1 MPAPIALLIASFL
14 WGSSFIALKYVIGM
28 YHPTVVIFLRM
39 LTTLIIC
46 ATLLWPYVKRFR
58 YQAGDW
64 KYLVGMSL
72 AEPCLYF
79 LFEGYALEYTSASQA
94 GVIVSCFPLIVAFLA
109 FFMLK
114 ERLSKVIVIGFLF
127 CIAGGVLLTLVSPGT
142 SNAPNPLLGN
152 SLEFLAMV
160 CAGLYTVCVKHLSGR
175 YSPIA
180 LIGLQGISGTLFF
193 FPFLFFVELPQ
204 HLSFEGMAAIIYLGS
219 CVTLGAYG
227 MYNYAISKVSVL
239 TAAAFTNLV
248 PVFTLLLAGIML
260 NETLSWQQWLAISA
274 VFLGVLIAQRH
285 KNFETQQKPQKLDPV
300 AVKQ

>member
-1 MPAPIALLIASFL
+1 MPAPFALLIASFL

-28 YHPTVVIFLRM
+28 YHPTLVIFLRM

-46 ATLLWPYVKRFR
+46 ATVLWPYVKRFR
-58 YQAGDW
+58 YQSGDW
-64 KYLVGMSL
+64 KYLVGMSV

-79 LFEGYALEYTSASQA
+79 LFEGYALEFTSASQA
-94 GVIVSCFPLIVAFLA
+94 GIIVSCFPLIVAVLA

-114 ERLSKVIVIGFLF
+114 EHLSKAIIVGFML
-127 CIAGGVLLTLVSPGT
+127 CIAGGVGLTLVSPGT
-142 SNAPNPLLGN
+142 SDAPNPLLGN

-175 YSPIA
+175 YSPIT
-180 LIGLQGISGTLFF
+180 LIGLQGVSGTLFF

-204 HLSFEGMAAIIYLGS
+204 SISIEGISAIIYLGS

-248 PVFTLLLAGIML
+248 PVFTLLLAAILL
-260 NETLSWQQWLAISA
+260 NETLSWQQWLAVST
-274 VFLGVLIAQRH
+274 VFIGVLIAQRH
-285 KNFETQQKPQKLDPV
+285 KTTEIDAKQQNLDPV
-300 AVKQ
+300 AVKS